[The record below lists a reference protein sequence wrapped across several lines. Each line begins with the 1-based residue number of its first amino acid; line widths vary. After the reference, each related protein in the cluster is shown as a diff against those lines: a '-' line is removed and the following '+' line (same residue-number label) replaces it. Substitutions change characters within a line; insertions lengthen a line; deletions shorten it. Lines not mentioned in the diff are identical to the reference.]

1 MVAAQV
7 SRGIPYLSANE
18 RLKMTFEAWLYASIT
33 VAAILHFVVLSLWP
47 SMSVILHPPPRPPI
61 EVIVPPSPTIPPPP
75 VDIPRPAIPVPGD
88 VAVELDPMI
97 SALDE
102 AWARVDVP
110 LVPPAPSGVTEGD
123 RPFTPFEVAPRMSAA
138 QRADLQRYLERRYPP
153 ALRDAGISAGVRL
166 SVFIDANGNV
176 VETKVATSSGY
187 SAYDAIATEAMQRAR
202 FIPAKNRDINV
213 PVWIEMDVKFQSQ

>member
-110 LVPPAPSGVTEGD
+110 LVANLWGKDARGLKPLLGDTPVVESPHPSPLSARYGFFGS
-123 RPFTPFEVAPRMSAA
+123 RPFSRANELLVA
-138 QRADLQRYLERRYPP
+138 
-153 ALRDAGISAGVRL
+153 AGGSPV
-166 SVFIDANGNV
+166 DW
-176 VETKVATSSGY
+176 TVA
-187 SAYDAIATEAMQRAR
+187 R
-202 FIPAKNRDINV
+202 V
-213 PVWIEMDVKFQSQ
+213 PV